1 MFNTNSWLSA
11 APRSNCFNSSYI
23 QGILDICGNI
33 VLRNG
38 GFSLPEGDV
47 SMNGNLYVG
56 QNATFIGDVSMNGN
70 LWVGSDV
77 SFNKNVSVQGNIT
90 TSRSIYQ
97 IDGKENMNI
106 ASSVGTFPNYGTAA
120 TGPNL
125 INIGNSNF
133 NLVSNRLRDSIA
145 IGSDI
150 IKASN
155 PTGDSNIGIGKNIF
169 PGLETGSQ
177 NIGIGKN
184 IATSLTIGYN
194 NIFIGTDVAR
204 NVSSGGNIIA
214 IGAEAGTNAGEGCTF
229 FGAVT
234 RSLSTSY
241 TKSTAIGYD
250 AIITKSNQIKF
261 CGNVAEPGQE
271 HSVCVPGSMRVDGP
285 VTCTYFSSKE
295 TFFEARRNSSISIL
309 STGATV
315 LAPTGGQGSGLQR
328 IYNLNSVLV
337 DAGYFKAPV
346 SGYYVFFAKIGVYG
360 RPSPNQQQETKWE
373 MNVYA
378 GDIPAN
384 VENAAEFYVNWADGN
399 TNGRHAPIVSAL
411 RILNAGDSV
420 KIVARTNIALTNDPG
435 TSISRTYISAMLLAT
450 I

>member
-1 MFNTNSWLSA
+1 MFNTRPWLYYDS
-11 APRSNCFNSSYI
+11 PFTNKFTNTYI
-23 QGILDICGNI
+23 QGFLDICGNI

-56 QNATFIGDVSMNGN
+56 KNATFIGDVSMNGN
-70 LWVGSDV
+70 LWVGPDIY
-77 SFNKNVSVQGNIT
+77 FNKNVSVQGNIT

-97 IDGKENMNI
+97 IDGNSNMNI

-155 PTGDSNIGIGKNIF
+155 PSGDSNIGIGKNIF

-261 CGNVAEPGQE
+261 CGNVDPDQQ

-285 VTCTYFSSKE
+285 VTCSYFSPKE
-295 TFFEARRNSSISIL
+295 TFYDARRQ
-309 STGATV
+309 GTV
-315 LAPTGGQGSGLQR
+315 LSVAASSVILTPPVGTMMTVRS
-328 IYNLNSVLV
+328 NLNSLV
-337 DAGYFKAPV
+337 VSGYFKAPV
-346 SGYYVFFAKIGVYG
+346 SGYYLFFINIGMY
-360 RPSPNQQQETKWE
+360 NQQSTKWVL
-373 MNVYA
+373 NYYP
-378 GDIPAN
+378 GDSTSFTTIAD
-384 VENAAEFYVNWADGN
+384 FYVNWPGGSTAGKHN
-399 TNGRHAPIVSAL
+399 PTVSAFRL
-411 RILNAGDSV
+411 LNAGDSV
-420 KIVARTNIALTNDPG
+420 KVVTTTIVSLTHSTGIANRS
-435 TSISRTYISAMLLAT
+435 SISATLLAT